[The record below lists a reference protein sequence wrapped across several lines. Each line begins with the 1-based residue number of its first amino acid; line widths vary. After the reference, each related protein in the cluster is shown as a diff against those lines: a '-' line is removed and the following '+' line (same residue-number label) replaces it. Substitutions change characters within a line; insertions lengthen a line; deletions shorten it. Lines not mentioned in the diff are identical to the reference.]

1 MVLEEEDKVEKYIG
15 GLPDN
20 IQRNVIAAKPV
31 RLQDAIRI
39 ANNLIDQKLKD
50 YAIKNAKNKRRFDS
64 NSRDNRR
71 QQQQQQLVKRQNV
84 NGQNVARAYTIENNV
99 KRKGPGHY
107 RNECPKLRNQNY
119 INKTGNKTWN
129 NKAKVRA
136 YAIGGGGASP
146 NFNIVT
152 GCKLGL
158 LGHPFNIDLNPV
170 ELGSFNVIVGKDWL
184 VKYHAVIVC
193 DEKSVRITYRDEVL
207 IIEGDACHD
216 GSRSKLNIFSCT
228 KTQKYIQK
236 GCPGYIAQVTAKRS
250 DDEPEEKRLEDVPVI
265 RDFLKVFPEDF
276 PGLPPTR
283 QVEF

>member
-99 KRKGPGHY
+99 KRKG
-107 RNECPKLRNQNY
+107 
-119 INKTGNKTWN
+119 
-129 NKAKVRA
+129 
-136 YAIGGGGASP
+136 
-146 NFNIVT
+146 